1 MTVLITDRLK
11 HVTSNVLT
19 LPAAVCPTYVVQQG
33 DSPYSIAQKFDILQD
48 DLKNA
53 MLACG
58 QNNELLQIGQEIC
71 LPGADKPGCANVQ
84 SFNNDDS
91 CKVYIVQQ
99 GDTIESVALAL
110 NIYRDT
116 LNSLNTDVMGP
127 GGILQPQKFLK
138 LPPWS
143 NTCGDPNKSGEACR
157 VYIVQQGDFIAGIAA
172 AYGITVDELLSV
184 NPALN
189 ANTVLQNGQPI
200 KIPPFP
206 ASCGAGTPSKPPT
219 NTVLKCRGYRIQQ
232 GDSINDVAKAFKTTY
247 NDVLAVNPELAGGA
261 LVQPGTIIL
270 IPPYDNTCEKPILVE
285 FPDDTPSAPSTGS
298 GVQIPVPATPVP
310 ITPVPLPV
318 PIPSP
323 IPVPTPSP
331 PLPSPSPAVPVST
344 APSPAPLSS
353 PSPVVVTVA
362 PEVSTAPAPGPE
374 SSSRAVNLFMSA
386 AAGFLTFLLA

>member
-1 MTVLITDRLK
+1 MCSHDCQAIF
-11 HVTSNVLT
+11 
-19 LPAAVCPTYVVQQG
+19 PCAAVCPTYVVQQG

-58 QNNELLQIGQEIC
+58 QDNELLQIGQEIC

-84 SFNNDDS
+84 SFNNDDN

-99 GDTIESVALAL
+99 GDTIESVAQSLD
-110 NIYRDT
+110 IYRDT

-138 LPPWS
+138 LPTWS

-157 VYIVQQGDFIAGIAA
+157 VYVVQQGDFIAGIAA

-184 NPALN
+184 NPGLD
-189 ANTVLQNGQPI
+189 ANSVLQNGQPI

-247 NDVLAVNPELAGGA
+247 NDILSVNPELAGGA
-261 LVQPGTIIL
+261 LVQPGTVVL
-270 IPPYDNTCEKPILVE
+270 IPPYDNTCDKTILVGL
-285 FPDDTPSAPSTGS
+285 PDSDSSTPSDGS
-298 GVQIPVPATPVP
+298 GVQIPATTSPVDIPVTNLPPISVQPTSPPVP
-310 ITPVPLPV
+310 VTSQP
-318 PIPSP
+318 
-323 IPVPTPSP
+323 PTSS
-331 PLPSPSPAVPVST
+331 LPSPSPSPSPTEEV
-344 APSPAPLSS
+344 APSPSFEELMPLNVSI
-353 PSPVVVTVA
+353 P
-362 PEVSTAPAPGPE
+362 PEPTG
-374 SSSRAVNLFMSA
+374 SSSALNTFAAVA
-386 AAGFLTFLLA
+386 TGLLAFFLA

>member
-1 MTVLITDRLK
+1 LF
-11 HVTSNVLT
+11 
-19 LPAAVCPTYVVQQG
+19 AAVCPTYVVQQG

-48 DLKNA
+48 DLKSA
-53 MLACG
+53 MIACG
-58 QNNELLQIGQEIC
+58 QDNELLQIGQEIC

-84 SFNNDDS
+84 TFNNDDN

-157 VYIVQQGDFIAGIAA
+157 VYVVTQGDFIAGIAA

-184 NPALN
+184 NPGLD
-189 ANTVLQNGQPI
+189 ANSVLQNGQPI

-261 LVQPGTIIL
+261 LVQPGTIVK
-270 IPPYDNTCEKPILVE
+270 IPPYDNTCEKPILVG
-285 FPDDTPSAPSTGS
+285 FPDESSPTPGTG
-298 GVQIPVPATPVP
+298 VVVNPVPVPVTPIPVPVTPTPVP
-310 ITPVPLPV
+310 VTPTPVVIPPPTV
-318 PIPSP
+318 TSPPPPSPPPAPIPSP
-323 IPVPTPSP
+323 TPSP
-331 PLPSPSPAVPVST
+331 ANPPE
-344 APSPAPLSS
+344 
-353 PSPVVVTVA
+353 PVVVSVA
-362 PEVSTAPAPGPE
+362 PDVSTPPAQAPTG
-374 SSSRAVNLFMSA
+374 SSSSLSTIVA
-386 AAGFLTFLLA
+386 AATGFLTFLLA

>member
-1 MTVLITDRLK
+1 M
-11 HVTSNVLT
+11 
-19 LPAAVCPTYVVQQG
+19 QQG

-58 QNNELLQIGQEIC
+58 QDNELLQIGQEIC

-84 SFNNDDS
+84 SFNNDEN

-99 GDTIESVALAL
+99 GDTMESVALAL

-116 LNSLNTDVMGP
+116 LNSLNTDVIGP

-184 NPALN
+184 NPGLD
-189 ANTVLQNGQPI
+189 ANSVLQNGQPI

-261 LVQPGTIIL
+261 LVQPGTIVL
-270 IPPYDNTCEKPILVE
+270 IPPYDNTCEKPILVN
-285 FPDDTPSAPSTGS
+285 FPDNSTPSSPSSGS
-298 GVQIPVPATPVP
+298 GVQIPVTPVP
-310 ITPVPLPV
+310 VT
-318 PIPSP
+318 P
-323 IPVPTPSP
+323 IPVSPVTVPSPVATPNPSPVPSP
-331 PLPSPSPAVPVST
+331 PVPSPP
-344 APSPAPLSS
+344 
-353 PSPVVVTVA
+353 PSPVTAPPPAQSPELVVIPGT
-362 PEVSTAPAPGPE
+362 PEVSTATAPSP
-374 SSSRAVNLFMSA
+374 SSSSSSLSTVVA
-386 AAGFLTFLLA
+386 AATGFLTFLLA

>member
-1 MTVLITDRLK
+1 MIFT
-11 HVTSNVLT
+11 
-19 LPAAVCPTYVVQQG
+19 AAVCPTYVVQQG

-58 QNNELLQIGQEIC
+58 QDNELLQIGQEIC

-84 SFNNDDS
+84 SFNNDEN

-99 GDTIESVALAL
+99 GDTMESVALAL

-116 LNSLNTDVMGP
+116 LNSLNTDVIGP

-184 NPALN
+184 NPGLD
-189 ANTVLQNGQPI
+189 ANSVLQNGQPI

-261 LVQPGTIIL
+261 LVQPGTIVL
-270 IPPYDNTCEKPILVE
+270 IPPYDNTCEKPILVN
-285 FPDDTPSAPSTGS
+285 FPDNSTPSSPSSGS
-298 GVQIPVPATPVP
+298 GVQIPVTPVP
-310 ITPVPLPV
+310 VT
-318 PIPSP
+318 P
-323 IPVPTPSP
+323 IPVSPVTVPSPVATPNPSPVPSP
-331 PLPSPSPAVPVST
+331 PVPSPP
-344 APSPAPLSS
+344 
-353 PSPVVVTVA
+353 PSPVTAPPPAQSPELVVISGT
-362 PEVSTAPAPGPE
+362 PEVSTATAPSP
-374 SSSRAVNLFMSA
+374 SSSSSSLSTVVA
-386 AAGFLTFLLA
+386 AATGFLTFLLA

>member
-1 MTVLITDRLK
+1 MIFT
-11 HVTSNVLT
+11 
-19 LPAAVCPTYVVQQG
+19 AAVCPTYVVQQG

-58 QNNELLQIGQEIC
+58 QDNELLQIGQEIC

-84 SFNNDDS
+84 SFNNDEN

-99 GDTIESVALAL
+99 GDTMESVALAL

-116 LNSLNTDVMGP
+116 LNSLNTDVIGP

-184 NPALN
+184 NPGLD
-189 ANTVLQNGQPI
+189 ANSVLQNGQPI

-261 LVQPGTIIL
+261 LVQPGTIVL
-270 IPPYDNTCEKPILVE
+270 IPPYDNTCEKPILVD
-285 FPDDTPSAPSTGS
+285 FPDNATPSSPSSGS
-298 GVQIPVPATPVP
+298 GVQIPVTPVP
-310 ITPVPLPV
+310 VT
-318 PIPSP
+318 P
-323 IPVPTPSP
+323 IPVSPVTVPSPVATPNPSPVPSP
-331 PLPSPSPAVPVST
+331 PVPSPP
-344 APSPAPLSS
+344 
-353 PSPVVVTVA
+353 PSPVTAPPPAQSPELVVIPGT
-362 PEVSTAPAPGPE
+362 PEVSTATAPSP
-374 SSSRAVNLFMSA
+374 SSSSSSLSTVVA
-386 AAGFLTFLLA
+386 AATGFLTFLLA

>member
-1 MTVLITDRLK
+1 MIFT
-11 HVTSNVLT
+11 
-19 LPAAVCPTYVVQQG
+19 AAVCPTYVVQQG

-58 QNNELLQIGQEIC
+58 QDNELLQIGQEIC

-84 SFNNDDS
+84 SFNNDEN

-99 GDTIESVALAL
+99 GDTMESVALAL

-116 LNSLNTDVMGP
+116 LNSLNTDVIGP

-184 NPALN
+184 NPGLD
-189 ANTVLQNGQPI
+189 ANSVLQNGQPI

-261 LVQPGTIIL
+261 LVQPGTIVL
-270 IPPYDNTCEKPILVE
+270 IPPYDNTCEKPILVN
-285 FPDDTPSAPSTGS
+285 FPDNSTPSSPSSGS
-298 GVQIPVPATPVP
+298 GVQIPVTPVP
-310 ITPVPLPV
+310 VT
-318 PIPSP
+318 P
-323 IPVPTPSP
+323 IPVSPVTVPSPVATPNPSPVPSP
-331 PLPSPSPAVPVST
+331 PVPSPP
-344 APSPAPLSS
+344 
-353 PSPVVVTVA
+353 PSPVTAPPPAQSPELVVIPGT
-362 PEVSTAPAPGPE
+362 PEVSTATAPSP
-374 SSSRAVNLFMSA
+374 SSSSSSLSTVVA
-386 AAGFLTFLLA
+386 AATGFLTFLLA